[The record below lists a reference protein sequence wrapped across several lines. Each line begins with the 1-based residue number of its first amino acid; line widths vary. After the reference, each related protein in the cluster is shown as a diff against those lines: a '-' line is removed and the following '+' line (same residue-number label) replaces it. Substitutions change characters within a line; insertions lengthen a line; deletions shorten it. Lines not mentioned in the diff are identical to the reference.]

1 MPKPIRVMIADDHPY
16 FLMGIRNGLRKYEH
30 IEIAYEA
37 KNGAEALDLLH
48 ADPAVDIL
56 VLDLAMPKLDGYDVL
71 KEIREKQHPVR
82 TIVMTMQRPEEVIH
96 RVTELGAC
104 GCVCKDDE
112 PDEIYKAIE
121 GVMKDGSYFSQ
132 YSNTALIN
140 ALLHKK
146 PPAPQQPKIEF
157 TTQEIK
163 IINCLR
169 KEMTNREIARTL
181 HLSIRSVERIRS
193 ELIHR
198 VGAKNVIGLIQ
209 YAEKYPTSTA

>member
-96 RVTELGAC
+96 RVKELGAC
-104 GCVCKDDE
+104 G
-112 PDEIYKAIE
+112 
-121 GVMKDGSYFSQ
+121 
-132 YSNTALIN
+132 
-140 ALLHKK
+140 
-146 PPAPQQPKIEF
+146 
-157 TTQEIK
+157 
-163 IINCLR
+163 
-169 KEMTNREIARTL
+169 
-181 HLSIRSVERIRS
+181 
-193 ELIHR
+193 
-198 VGAKNVIGLIQ
+198 
-209 YAEKYPTSTA
+209 